1 MAKSLLSLKPKGAQP
16 VVPRSAQRAAPPMAP
31 RPGGNLNPMA
41 KAKVVAKGRAAL
53 KK

>member
-1 MAKSLLSLKPKGAQP
+1 MPKPTLSLKPKAP
-16 VVPRSAQRAAPPMAP
+16 APKPNVPARPAP

-41 KAKVVAKGRAAL
+41 KAKVVAKGREAL